1 MEATDR
7 KSALGLWHVR
17 MELAREKEHPM
28 GDRNFGYDLVVP
40 LTPDGT
46 LDPEEWK
53 KRKDDCRVRRFRP
66 GEEDQIGK
74 LRRKPGGQWFFDYGE
89 GEDDDEIGFRLG
101 EERFVV
107 GEYVSV
113 RDDEEKMRTYQIKI
127 VEPV

>member
-1 MEATDR
+1 
-7 KSALGLWHVR
+7 
-17 MELAREKEHPM
+17 M

-113 RDDEEKMRTYQIKI
+113 RDDEDKMRTYQIKI